1 LAGHSAGEAD
11 MLVLALDTTTGSGS
25 VALLDATRFL
35 GEINAESSGS
45 YSVRLLRAV
54 DFLLRANSL
63 KIEDMDGFAVAAG
76 PGSFTGIRIGLS
88 TIKAF
93 AFALGKQVAPVSTLF
108 ALASKLKDS
117 PSHLISPL
125 VDAKKGEIYTALFE
139 SRGESLEEVIPQ
151 GAYAPDR
158 FFSLL
163 PAHRNITFIGNGVE
177 VYRQKILAY
186 LKDKA
191 RFSSRSLFIAYE
203 VGVLGREILK
213 QGRGVNGENL
223 QPIYFRKSQAEER
236 K

>member
-1 LAGHSAGEAD
+1 LAGHSAGEDD
-11 MLVLALDTTTGSGS
+11 MLILALDTTTGSGS

-45 YSVRLLRAV
+45 YSARLLRAV

-139 SRGESLEEVIPQ
+139 SRGQSLEEVIPQ

-213 QGRGVNGENL
+213 QGRGVTGEKL